1 MAGSF
6 QDSMGSF
13 SDCAFHLKELLL
25 VLKILIFRLIRSLR
39 IAFIL
44 LKPVIAGFYRTDFVL
59 QIIWDFYRHFKHYF
73 SIATHLLSRIN
84 SKGSFSEIPVTDPLL
99 CTDAYIYIYIFFF
112 FGFLFCLR
120 FSREEKRRVDN
131 MGERTR
137 EKKERERAKRRGR
150 RKRRGFFQRILLGIV
165 RNREQYRFESS
176 SRRSGRCRVNAERSG

>member
-99 CTDAYIYIYIFFF
+99 CTDAYIYIYLFFSLAF
-112 FGFLFCLR
+112 YF
-120 FSREEKRRVDN
+120 V
-131 MGERTR
+131 
-137 EKKERERAKRRGR
+137 
-150 RKRRGFFQRILLGIV
+150 
-165 RNREQYRFESS
+165 
-176 SRRSGRCRVNAERSG
+176 